1 MAGSK
6 VGADLREDEFYVV
19 ILCSTHVEMHAIWYL
34 GITDTCTKAEA
45 DSQVVTVPW

>member
-6 VGADLREDEFYVV
+6 VGADLREDEFSVV
-19 ILCSTHVEMHAIWYL
+19 LWSTHVETQAIWYV
-34 GITDTCTKAEA
+34 GITDPRTKAEA